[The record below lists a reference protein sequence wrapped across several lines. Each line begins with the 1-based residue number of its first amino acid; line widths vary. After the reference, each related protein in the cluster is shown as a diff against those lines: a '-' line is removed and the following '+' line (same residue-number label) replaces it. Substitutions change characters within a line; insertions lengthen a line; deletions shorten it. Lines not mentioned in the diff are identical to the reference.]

1 MRKSKIIALVL
12 SFQFVFFAANCRAQA
27 QAEKSPYPAMAS
39 PEQYLM
45 PDKDS
50 EIALARSGA
59 PKSIS
64 DAAEVMVLGQQ
75 GYTTAAEGTN
85 GFLRLVGRSW
95 GAATDEREFWNPK
108 VRSPICFNAAAA
120 RTFAPIYLMK
130 TKLVLAGKSKTE
142 VVQAITSAL
151 DKKELL
157 PLEPGS
163 MCYMLSKRQYLND
176 VGKSW
181 HPHLMFFVPGDVA
194 KTWGAN
200 LPGSPVIAAND
211 PEEGVTIF
219 MVWVAEW
226 SDGTPAPLK

>member
-1 MRKSKIIALVL
+1 MLPLLPRHETTFSLNPRLTVLSRDHYYHWHAWGGSPNNCALTESRARKSEIIALVL
-12 SFQFVFFAANCRAQA
+12 FFQFVFFAANCRAQA

-50 EIALARSGA
+50 EIALARSGV

-108 VRSPICFNAAAA
+108 VRSPICFNPAAA
-120 RTFAPIYLMK
+120 RTFVPIYLMK
-130 TKLVLAGKSKTE
+130 TKLVLAGKSRPRLCKRSHRRWIRRNFSRWSQDRCATCYR
-142 VVQAITSAL
+142 SA
-151 DKKELL
+151 
-157 PLEPGS
+157 S
-163 MCYMLSKRQYLND
+163 
-176 VGKSW
+176 
-181 HPHLMFFVPGDVA
+181 
-194 KTWGAN
+194 T
-200 LPGSPVIAAND
+200 
-211 PEEGVTIF
+211 
-219 MVWVAEW
+219 
-226 SDGTPAPLK
+226 